1 MRIGAGKNGLLY
13 QLVRFLMVGGV
24 SFAVDAGVL
33 GLLVYQAEVGYIAS
47 RLISVL
53 LAISVAFVLNARF
66 TFLVRV
72 ADARFMRYV
81 FIQAV
86 SAGLNFGV
94 YSTLVLHGPLAGRP
108 LLSLICGAAVATVN
122 NFFLSRR
129 FVYVRN
135 EGTGRLVD

>member
-1 MRIGAGKNGLLY
+1 MRIGAGRDGLGW
-13 QLVRFLMVGGV
+13 QIARFLMVGGV

-33 GLLVYQAEVGYIAS
+33 GLLVYQAGAGYIVS
-47 RLISVL
+47 RLVSVG
-53 LAISVAFVLNARF
+53 LAVSVAFVLNARF

-81 FIQAV
+81 LIQALG
-86 SAGLNFGV
+86 AGLNFGV

-108 LLSLICGAAVATVN
+108 LFSLICGAAVATVN

-129 FVYVRN
+129 YVYARS
-135 EGTGRLVD
+135 GHGSG